1 MTQYISA
8 NVNLT
13 DNQLQKL
20 RQSVNANCAATSI
33 KIGADDLDGD
43 HTIFL
48 TKAQINKLENARG
61 RGKGLTIRM
70 SSKQLKHNVKTQGGF
85 LGALLPMLAGVGR
98 MVAPA
103 LLGVAKKAVPALAT
117 GALSGLASTGV
128 SKLFGNGLYLK
139 KGGMIAQV
147 ETDGQGVY
155 LRPYKGKG
163 LGSRGNGLYLKQGK
177 RITDGSGILTSI
189 PIIGDILPDSLTK
202 KRISLQNGVYLT
214 DTLNMIIVLTN
225 NSTENIRIPK
235 LTTLCLVCYNKL

>member
-1 MTQYISA
+1 MTLYKSTK
-8 NVNLT
+8 VNLT
-13 DNQLQKL
+13 ENQIEKL
-20 RQSVNANCAATSI
+20 RQAINANCAAISI

-48 TKAQINKLENARG
+48 TNAQYNKLQNAKN

-70 SSKQLKHNVKTQGGF
+70 SSRQLKHNVKTQGGF

-98 MVAPA
+98 VVAPVVMG
-103 LLGVAKKAVPALAT
+103 LAKKAIPALAT

-128 SKLFGNGLYLK
+128 SKIFGNGLYLK
-139 KGGMIAQV
+139 KGGMIAKV
-147 ETDGQGVY
+147 ETDGQGLY

-189 PIIGDILPDSLTK
+189 PIIGDILKT
-202 KRISLQNGVYLT
+202 IF
-214 DTLNMIIVLTN
+214 
-225 NSTENIRIPK
+225 
-235 LTTLCLVCYNKL
+235 

>member
-13 DNQLQKL
+13 DNQIQKL
-20 RQSVNANCAATSI
+20 RQSINANCAATSI

-103 LLGVAKKAVPALAT
+103 LLGVAKKVVPALAT
-117 GALSGLASTGV
+117 GALSALHKFNVKPIYNPAKSIKWIIPNEIRQYVKKVNISTWEIFSQENITLKPKEVKFIMLGIGFIMSEGV
-128 SKLFGNGLYLK
+128 
-139 KGGMIAQV
+139 
-147 ETDGQGVY
+147 
-155 LRPYKGKG
+155 
-163 LGSRGNGLYLKQGK
+163 
-177 RITDGSGILTSI
+177 ILTSI
-189 PIIGDILPDSLTK
+189 PDS
-202 KRISLQNGVYLT
+202 
-214 DTLNMIIVLTN
+214 
-225 NSTENIRIPK
+225 
-235 LTTLCLVCYNKL
+235 

>member
-1 MTQYISA
+1 MAQYIST

-13 DNQLQKL
+13 ENQIQKL
-20 RQSVNANCAATSI
+20 RQAINANCAATSI

-48 TKAQINKLENARG
+48 TNAQHKKLQNARD
-61 RGKGLTIRM
+61 RGKGLTIKM
-70 SSKQLKHNVKTQGGF
+70 SSRQLKHNVKTQGGF
-85 LGALLPMLAGVGR
+85 LGALLPAIGAVGR

-139 KGGMIAQV
+139 KGGLIAQV
-147 ETDGQGVY
+147 ETDGQGLY

-177 RITDGSGILTSI
+177 RITDGRGILTSI
-189 PIIGDILPDSLTK
+189 PIIGDILK
-202 KRISLQNGVYLT
+202 A
-214 DTLNMIIVLTN
+214 II
-225 NSTENIRIPK
+225 
-235 LTTLCLVCYNKL
+235 